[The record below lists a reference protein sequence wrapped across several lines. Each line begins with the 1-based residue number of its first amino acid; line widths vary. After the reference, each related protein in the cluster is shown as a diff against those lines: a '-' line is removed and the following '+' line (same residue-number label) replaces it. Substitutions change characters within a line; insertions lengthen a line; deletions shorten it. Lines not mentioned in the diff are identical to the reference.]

1 MAYRRT
7 ARVEKVLRDKR
18 GRILHA
24 VRAVVGE
31 VGFRGAQV
39 AMVADAAGV
48 AVGTVYQY
56 FPSKAE
62 LFAEALG
69 LNARHEIDVMAS
81 VVAAEGSA
89 ATRLAD
95 AVRVFAHR
103 AVEAR
108 RLAYAM
114 MAEPAEP
121 AVDVARLVYR
131 RAIGE
136 LLEGVIRDG
145 IAAGEFPEQDARAS
159 AACLVGAFM
168 EGLVGPLAPES
179 IDVSDTRALV
189 EAIAVFC
196 LQAVSARPVPARVFP
211 AAEVSA

>member
-7 ARVEKVLRDKR
+7 ERVERVLRDKR
-18 GRILHA
+18 ERILRA
-24 VRAVVGE
+24 VRSVVGD
-31 VGFRGAQV
+31 VGFRDAQV

-48 AVGTVYQY
+48 AVGTVYQH

-81 VVAAEGSA
+81 VVAAQGSA

-95 AVRVFAHR
+95 AVRVFAYR

-114 MAEPAEP
+114 MAEPTEP
-121 AVDVARLVYR
+121 AVDAARLIYR

-145 IAAGEFPEQDARAS
+145 IAAGEFPEQDTRAS

-168 EGLVGPLAPES
+168 EGLIGPLAPES
-179 IDVSDTRALV
+179 SDVADTRALV
-189 EAIAVFC
+189 ESIAVFC
-196 LQAVSARPVPARVFP
+196 LQAVAGQRVPARVFP
-211 AAEVSA
+211 AAEVGR

>member
-7 ARVEKVLRDKR
+7 EHVEKLLRDKR
-18 GRILHA
+18 ERILHA
-24 VRAVVGE
+24 VRAVVSE

-48 AVGTVYQY
+48 AIGTVYQH

-81 VVAAEGSA
+81 VVAAEGLA

-95 AVRVFAHR
+95 AIRVFARR

-114 MAEPAEP
+114 MAEPTEL
-121 AVDVARLVYR
+121 AVDAARLVYR
-131 RAIGE
+131 RAISD

-145 IAAGEFPEQDARAS
+145 IAASEFPEQDARAS

-179 IDVSDTRALV
+179 RDVSDTRALV

-196 LQAVSARPVPARVFP
+196 LQAVAGRRVRPLACPT
-211 AAEVSA
+211 AEMNA